1 MLSVVTDEAARSEL
15 TMSLDELCREGARRM
30 LAAALEV
37 EVDAYIAC
45 FAKQVDEHGH
55 RLVRRNGHA
64 PARQLA
70 TGAGQVEV
78 ARPRVDDRRVDPATG
93 QRAQFHSQI
102 LPRWCRRSPKV
113 AAVLPLLYLHGL
125 SSQDFVPALTELFG
139 SAAGLS
145 ASVITRLCE
154 QWQAQHQAF
163 AQRDLTGV
171 DYVYCWADG
180 VHFNIRLGEQGRL
193 CCLVIV
199 GVRAD
204 GTKELVAVADG
215 TRESTDDWAELLR
228 GLRRRGMRAPVV
240 MVGDGALGLWRAL
253 REVFPQTREQK
264 CWIHK
269 VRNILNA
276 LPKSVHAGARKALN
290 EIILAEDRTHAER
303 AIEAFATDYGVKWP
317 KAVAKVTDDQDALL
331 TFFDFPAEHWLHLR
345 TTNPIESSFSP
356 VRARTRVTKGP
367 GTRDTGLAMVFKL
380 LQAAESH
387 WRAVNGPHLVAL
399 VRAGARFEAGK
410 LIERPDHT
418 PDKEAGE
425 GIDKVAA

>member
-1 MLSVVTDEAARSEL
+1 
-15 TMSLDELCREGARRM
+15 LDELFREGARRM
-30 LAAALEV
+30 LAVALEA
-37 EVDAYIAC
+37 EVDAYIAGY
-45 FAKQVDEHGH
+45 AEQVDERGH

-64 PARQLA
+64 PARQVA
-70 TGAGQVEV
+70 TGIGQVEV
-78 ARPRVDDRRVDPATG
+78 ARPRVDDRRVDPETG
-93 QRAQFHSQI
+93 QRMRFQSVI
-102 LPRWCRRSPKV
+102 LPRWVRRSPKV

-125 SSQDFVPALTELFG
+125 SSSDFVPALEELLG

-145 ASVITRLCE
+145 ASVITRLCA
-154 QWQAQHQAF
+154 QWQAERQAF
-163 AQRDLTGV
+163 QRRELSAV

-180 VHFNIRLGEQGRL
+180 VHFNIRLGQQGRL

-204 GTKELVAVADG
+204 GHKELVAVADG

-228 GLRRRGMRAPVV
+228 DLRRRGMGAPVV

-253 REVFPQTREQK
+253 REVFPATREQK
-264 CWIHK
+264 CWQHK
-269 VRNILNA
+269 VRNVLGA
-276 LPKSVHAGARKALN
+276 LPKSVHAGARRALN
-290 EIILAEDRTHAER
+290 EIILAEDLDHART
-303 AIEAFATDYGVKWP
+303 AIEAFATDYGTKWP

-331 TFFDFPAEHWLHLR
+331 TYFDYPAEHWQHLR
-345 TTNPIESSFSP
+345 TTNPIESSFAP

-380 LQAAESH
+380 LQAAEGR

-399 VRAGARFEAGK
+399 VRAGARFEKGR
-410 LIERPDHT
+410 LIERADKT

-425 GIDKVAA
+425 DVTKVAA